1 VGSRKSSAARLLDFP
16 IRQPNLA
23 SSSMGC
29 NWVSRSKSF
38 FEQQR
43 ADNCGMFLDQSQLN
57 MNDDRTS
64 PLGLRIS
71 AFLLAA
77 SGCLFALYALMS
89 GALLSVFAVRGW
101 QNHVPKLDKPS
112 SLLILLMSLAINT
125 ALTYLC
131 FRAAAALLNAR
142 RWAAYVATGFGLL
155 LLLLSAQFFYDWF
168 HPDRQSPDEYWLVL
182 VVPLFIAIGLSWC
195 IYLNLPRVR
204 AYLN

>member
-1 VGSRKSSAARLLDFP
+1 
-16 IRQPNLA
+16 
-23 SSSMGC
+23 MGC

-125 ALTYLC
+125 ALT
-131 FRAAAALLNAR
+131 
-142 RWAAYVATGFGLL
+142 
-155 LLLLSAQFFYDWF
+155 
-168 HPDRQSPDEYWLVL
+168 
-182 VVPLFIAIGLSWC
+182 
-195 IYLNLPRVR
+195 
-204 AYLN
+204 